1 MEYYSPIYH
10 AETCLNQDELESMFQ
25 KITLH
30 KRHTLWDTFLHVI
43 YSVRHPTSIELILEV
58 NSSEEE
64 KGKKINP

>member
-1 MEYYSPIYH
+1 
-10 AETCLNQDELESMFQ
+10 MFQ

-30 KRHTLWDTFLHVI
+30 KRHALWDTFLHVI
-43 YSVRHPTSIELILEV
+43 YSVRHPTSIELILDV